1 MSFALDEQETIITI
15 PREGDTVTVW
25 SSHRPHVGRL
35 RKLIQT
41 KGIGKELSGDEYSA
55 TFEFPSE
62 NFSITGALRAKR
74 KVSEAQREAARAR
87 LAAARAE
94 KENQ

>member
-41 KGIGKELSGDEYSA
+41 KGIGKEVSGDEYSA

-62 NFSITGALRAKR
+62 SFKLNGAFRAKR
-74 KVSEAQREAARAR
+74 EVSEAQREAARAR
-87 LAAARAE
+87 FAAARAQ